1 LLKKLFW
8 GHRGCGM
15 AACGMAAC
23 GSCGGCDAC
32 GTPVAGCDTCGGSQF
47 VPSEGM
53 MVPAGSSDP
62 FVDDAR
68 VSASAFRA
76 KTYRTASVPQPP
88 RRRLSLPTP
97 ERVTVSNAR
106 ALNVASV
113 EPMKAAKKSPTLAE
127 PMKAAK
133 KSPTLTESTR
143 KTKSTVRPASSDTSD
158 VKVPGNPL
166 RD

>member
-1 LLKKLFW
+1 
-8 GHRGCGM
+8 
-15 AACGMAAC
+15 
-23 GSCGGCDAC
+23 
-32 GTPVAGCDTCGGSQF
+32 
-47 VPSEGM
+47 M

-88 RRRLSLPTP
+88 RRRLTLPVP

-106 ALNVASV
+106 ALNAASV
-113 EPMKAAKKSPTLAE
+113 EPMKAARKSPTLAE
-127 PMKAAK
+127 TMKATK
-133 KSPTLTESTR
+133 KNLTLAEPTR
-143 KTKSTVRPASSDTSD
+143 KTKPTVRAASSDTSD